1 MPNTQDD
8 VIIVG
13 QLKDDKL
20 RNAVT
25 DLVNFVK
32 NESDS
37 MAGHFQGSLD
47 KMQEAM
53 KKFAINQKVA
63 VSLMKDAM
71 QQYGLMFEEV
81 WRQTEGKDKE
91 PKKYAPNT
99 IGELEQEIALR
110 EKNRKNMELD
120 SEELKR
126 QNRLIEVQKQALADQ
141 KGLNTRASLIKKAKD
156 ELKDAF
162 SAPANSLEQA
172 EKKLAKLQSVAS
184 RYRSMPGILDNSQW
198 NRLNNQIDR
207 AREKVEKFKMAM
219 PTMKDIKGMSEKS
232 VSDVAKKLQALR
244 NVQVDPKNT
253 TQVRK
258 LGDEY
263 QRLTRLQNEL
273 LGKGIQLTKSNNY
286 LAQSFGYIRNR
297 IVYAMTLGAAT
308 SFVKNV
314 YDIRSQYELLERS
327 LGVLLGSFERGT
339 QIFNELNT
347 MALESPFTLMELGTA
362 AKQLTAYNFKAEEVV
377 NTTKRLADLSAA
389 LGVPMERL
397 TYNLGQIRAQTVL
410 TSRDARDFANAGLPI
425 VKSLADYFSELEGRV
440 VSTGDVFER
449 MSKKQVTYNDVMAV
463 LNQMTDEG
471 GKFFDFQAKQAETL
485 RVQLANLTLA
495 WNNMLNDVGAANQ
508 GLLTAPIEGLKALFA
523 NWREISHVIT
533 EVVAAMGIYK
543 GTQILINKLIGES
556 ATVMKSSILLD
567 KEKKAS
573 ALEVEGTVRKLTK
586 TELKQ
591 IANKKQIVAADYK
604 AILSTRELSKTQA
617 LLLAAYNRNNKE
629 LLKALVQ
636 LKLLKKAEVESIT
649 VGKAWSIVLK
659 QIGLSIKSLG
669 TTIMMFAKQAAVMVA
684 IGAIVEAISTYS
696 EIADKIK
703 DINNGIV
710 DSAKESAESISK
722 FLNDYK
728 ETYKRVA
735 EVHDSLSKQGTTS
748 PYTATKGGQQPQK
761 LSDEESAKAWVA
773 IKEQIQLSSAA
784 SDVFIQKLMSIKD
797 MNERINAGFGYL
809 ERIHDVNG
817 ALETLDEKAIDIAGD
832 WSKWWNLW
840 TLPDGL
846 IDNLKDYTD
855 YLDKIAKKWGS
866 INNLIEANRENVEGA
881 GGDYHDMEALLSTFK
896 DNLRTTTESMY
907 NAFTSVG
914 ITGAEDMRE
923 AMERSN
929 QQILKDANLSSKE
942 QLQYKMASE
951 KDFID
956 YKMGLFNEEYKFEKE
971 RGNTERAERVR
982 QEAIAWKEAF
992 GEGQAVSDAFFN
1004 WLKNQHAS
1012 EINKL
1017 FGNMSRRELEHLDW
1031 SNPKWQ
1037 KWAMDNAESFSKQ
1050 YGIAFDKLK
1059 GLVNDAN
1066 RWQIFLKLTITTDE
1080 KSVYDTLKDA
1090 DAAANAA
1097 WNKIQRLKRRQSEL
1111 NNIPAK
1117 SLTGEQQEEA
1127 KNLLKELIQAQNDY
1141 NDALTKGGHANKQYK
1156 ASSNTASNARKTAE
1170 QEISEALKEELAI
1183 IKDMQSNYEKLTKAG
1198 VDSMTALD
1206 ASTQG
1211 YEATL
1216 KKVNK
1221 TLAKYGISKFNAKD
1235 FVGKDVND
1243 LLAKLEKQRQDV
1255 IASGRAKTSSIEAL
1269 DLKIKEVRVEAQ
1281 TYNMKKI
1288 TDGLNNELD
1297 KVKEEY
1303 EIGVEFDA
1311 NPELGNIFA
1320 DMMGIDREELD
1331 ALPRSYDE
1339 VVRKLQNGINRLF
1352 AENHIEKQ
1360 FDLTKM
1366 LDKGDFDKWVEAQG
1380 NMLTDNFAKALDS
1393 IREHANKVRL
1403 DEAKDTTKEWNGLI
1417 DKYGS
1422 LQGKLI
1428 KIAKDTSK
1436 QQLAIIK
1443 KFGTDKEKLDAANL
1457 TRRLN
1462 ISQDQEE
1469 VSRLQKE
1476 LSELMSRV
1484 VAGNDQATTIATS
1497 VNNEGNS
1504 LVSKAYWEDF
1514 KENSKLYAMTFED
1527 MSRVSTSAIQ
1537 LIIEKMEEMKDKV
1550 KEDPASMKA
1559 LTKSLEDARK
1569 ELEGR
1574 SGTLTFVNALKEYK
1588 MATKGLG
1595 DARQNLAG
1603 ANIAVA
1609 DAENQLNEAEQSGD
1623 ETALAKAVDNLRRA
1637 RERQKKAEEDVVE
1650 GENNVKKSTKKLQAG
1665 METLSSELQNV
1676 QGLFG
1681 VVAKLFAAGGD
1692 DETAEAINAISQGF
1706 SIMTTVIMGVVAAMV
1721 LLESTQPWLLAI
1733 AASLSV
1739 IVGLVSWLSGSNK
1752 KEIDKQVKES
1762 EIAVKRL
1769 ENSYKNLEQA
1779 VNDAYGAMQIA
1790 AKKAEIANKKLQ
1802 LAELE
1807 RQLQL
1812 ERSRD
1817 SKDRDAGKIAD
1828 LEGQIISMKNEIKN
1842 MQSDIT
1848 SSFLGIS
1855 SVSDAV
1861 KSMMDDIVDA
1871 LREGEDAMATFDGAI
1886 DDMIANMIKQVFSAR
1901 ILGPM
1906 LEKIWQNIDDEIQS
1920 RGEGWADYLA
1930 ETQSYLDHIVT
1941 TTGDTGDGYYFF
1953 KNDQGSWA
1961 YTNRWTDL
1969 MTYAYKGYQMIT
1981 YEEWK
1986 AMMEEYVKQAQDGL
2000 ESATT
2005 PTMDDIR
2012 RYANDLRSV
2021 SPELQAYMDS
2031 LEDILREMGLINDK
2045 ESSLSKLQQG
2055 IQGVTEDTAGA
2066 IEAYM
2071 NIVAQRVFEQN
2082 QYLMDIRDA
2091 IVLDGSV
2098 AQLDAMKQLKD
2109 SVDGIDSDSQLGTL
2123 SLMLLQL
2130 QQSYQVQSSI
2140 LALLNRWD
2148 NPAGTAI
2155 KVEMV

>member
-13 QLKDDKL
+13 QLQDDKL

-32 NESDS
+32 RESDS

-63 VSLMKDAM
+63 VSLMKEAM

-81 WRQTEGKDKE
+81 WKQTEGKDKE

-141 KGLNTRASLIKKAKD
+141 KGLNTRAALIKYVKD
-156 ELKDAF
+156 DLKDAF

-172 EKKLAKLQSVAS
+172 EKKLAKLQSIAS

-347 MALESPFTLMELGTA
+347 MALKSPFTLMELGTA

-495 WNNMLNDVGAANQ
+495 WNNMLNEVGAANQ

-533 EVVAAMGIYK
+533 EVVVAMGIYK

-556 ATVMKSSILLD
+556 ATAMKSSILLD

-669 TTIMMFAKQAAVMVA
+669 TTIMMFAKQAAIMVA

-703 DINNGIV
+703 DINKGIV

-855 YLDKIAKKWGS
+855 YLDKIAEKWGS
-866 INNLIEANRENVEGA
+866 IDNLIEANRENVEGA
-881 GGDYHDMEALLSTFK
+881 GGDYHDMEAQLSTFK

-929 QQILKDANLSSKE
+929 QQILQDANLSSKE
-942 QLQYKMASE
+942 QLQYRMASE

-956 YKMGLFNEEYKFEKE
+956 YKMSLFNEEYNFEKE

-1097 WNKIQRLKRRQSEL
+1097 WNKIQRLKRRQAEL

-1141 NDALTKGGHANKQYK
+1141 NDAIKKGGHASKQSK
-1156 ASSNTASNARKTAE
+1156 ASAKASAKARKTAE

-1183 IKDMQSNYEKLTKAG
+1183 IKDMQSNYEKLTNAG
-1198 VDSMTALD
+1198 VDSMTAID
-1206 ASTQG
+1206 VSTQG

-1221 TLAKYGISKFNAKD
+1221 ALAKYGVNKFNAKD
-1235 FVGKDVND
+1235 FVGNDVHK
-1243 LLAKLEKQRQDV
+1243 LLETLQKQRDDLV
-1255 IASGRAKTSSIEAL
+1255 ASGKIKTGSLKDLDVEIQKLTVDAKTY
-1269 DLKIKEVRVEAQ
+1269 D
-1281 TYNMKKI
+1281 MKKV
-1288 TDGLNNELD
+1288 TDGLNSELGKIKD
-1297 KVKEEY
+1297 EY
-1303 EIGVEFDA
+1303 ELSIELNA
-1311 NPELGNIFA
+1311 NPELGDMFA
-1320 DMMGIDREELD
+1320 DMFGIDTDSLPHTFGEAYDRAVTIARSKLDELRKSMNGTFD
-1331 ALPRSYDE
+1331 IDGFDLMKTNIKGDE
-1339 VVRKLQNGINRLF
+1339 NGLWNGIDIKSEPLKELIKWQDTWRNMF
-1352 AENHIEKQ
+1352 KQ
-1360 FDLTKM
+1360 NMVETEKM
-1366 LDKGDFDKWVEAQG
+1366 LDDYVKKYGNYSDKIAEIEADRLEKIKKLNEAYYTDAMRNSPEYKRKRQAID
-1380 NMLTDNFAKALDS
+1380 TAASQEKSQAQWDNFTNTRLYVELFENLELASTGALM
-1393 IREHANKVRL
+1393 AM
-1403 DEAKDTTKEWNGLI
+1403 
-1417 DKYGS
+1417 
-1422 LQGKLI
+1422 
-1428 KIAKDTSK
+1428 
-1436 QQLAIIK
+1436 
-1443 KFGTDKEKLDAANL
+1443 KEKLDEVKGSMNNL
-1457 TRRLN
+1457 KPERLKQ
-1462 ISQDQEE
+1462 ITAQYMKLE
-1469 VSRLQKE
+1469 K
-1476 LSELMSRV
+1476 ELMSRNPFKGAIKHAKDYMKAVGKTGKQAQKDFITAQRNYDAQEKV
-1484 VAGNDQATTIATS
+1484 VATLKKQYEQKKTQEPTNTKAIEALAKQLGLEEDK
-1497 VNNEGNS
+1497 
-1504 LVSKAYWEDF
+1504 LSKLKEILNAADKEAQKYNMMTKLF
-1514 KENSKLYAMTFED
+1514 KEQANEIAALLQ
-1527 MSRVSTSAIQ
+1527 AI
-1537 LIIEKMEEMKDKV
+1537 
-1550 KEDPASMKA
+1550 
-1559 LTKSLEDARK
+1559 
-1569 ELEGR
+1569 G
-1574 SGTLTFVNALKEYK
+1574 
-1588 MATKGLG
+1588 
-1595 DARQNLAG
+1595 QNLQSLAELRDNLQSTFDFEFSDSING
-1603 ANIAVA
+1603 AIDGLERMGKGISGAVSSA
-1609 DAENQLNEAEQSGD
+1609 QSGD
-1623 ETALAKAVDNLRRA
+1623 VFGIMNGVVNVFAGIGDGIASLFGDGSARTKRINKEIAKSVETVRQLNMAYKELDAV
-1637 RERQKKAEEDVVE
+1637 
-1650 GENNVKKSTKKLQAG
+1650 VKNAMGAQELQARR
-1665 METLSSELQNV
+1665 EQIKNKQRQVEELQ
-1676 QGLFG
+1676 
-1681 VVAKLFAAGGD
+1681 
-1692 DETAEAINAISQGF
+1692 
-1706 SIMTTVIMGVVAAMV
+1706 
-1721 LLESTQPWLLAI
+1721 
-1733 AASLSV
+1733 
-1739 IVGLVSWLSGSNK
+1739 
-1752 KEIDKQVKES
+1752 
-1762 EIAVKRL
+1762 
-1769 ENSYKNLEQA
+1769 
-1779 VNDAYGAMQIA
+1779 
-1790 AKKAEIANKKLQ
+1790 
-1802 LAELE
+1802 
-1807 RQLQL
+1807 RQMQL
-1812 ERSRD
+1812 EKSKR
-1817 SKDRDAGKIAD
+1817 SKDRDDDKIKEYQESIQD
-1828 LEGQIISMKNEIKN
+1828 LELEIDELKKDVVAN
-1842 MQSDIT
+1842 LLGSDIKDAAEQ
-1848 SSFLGIS
+1848 F
-1855 SVSDAV
+1855 VSAW
-1861 KSMMDDIVDA
+1861 VDA
-1871 LREGEDAMATFDGAI
+1871 WRQGGDTMEALNEKF
-1886 DDMIANMIKQVFSAR
+1886 DDMIDNMIAKSVA
-1901 ILGPM
+1901 
-1906 LEKIWQNIDDEIQS
+1906 
-1920 RGEGWADYLA
+1920 
-1930 ETQSYLDHIVT
+1930 SYLVSKRLQKIFDEVDKMTDENSEGGSEIT
-1941 TTGDTGDGYYFF
+1941 MNELKQLKNLIGD
-1953 KNDQGSWA
+1953 KSIAEQ
-1961 YTNRWTDL
+1961 
-1969 MTYAYKGYQMIT
+1969 
-1981 YEEWK
+1981 
-1986 AMMEEYVKQAQDGL
+1986 
-2000 ESATT
+2000 
-2005 PTMDDIR
+2005 
-2012 RYANDLRSV
+2012 
-2021 SPELQAYMDS
+2021 
-2031 LEDILREMGLINDK
+2031 INDDLANLYGALEIAFGVNSEQEK
-2045 ESSLSKLQQG
+2045 NLSELQQG
-2055 IQGVTEDTAGA
+2055 IQGINEDTAGA
-2066 IEAYM
+2066 IESYM
-2071 NIVAQRVFEQN
+2071 NIIAQRVFEQN

>member
-13 QLKDDKL
+13 QLQDDKL

-32 NESDS
+32 RESDS

-63 VSLMKDAM
+63 VSLMKEAM

-141 KGLNTRASLIKKAKD
+141 KGLNTRAVLIKKAKD
-156 ELKDAF
+156 DLKDAF

-172 EKKLAKLQSVAS
+172 EKKLSKLQSVAS

-347 MALESPFTLMELGTA
+347 MALKSPFTLMELGTA

-495 WNNMLNDVGAANQ
+495 WNNMLNEVGAANQ

-533 EVVAAMGIYK
+533 EVVVAMGIYK

-573 ALEVEGTVRKLTK
+573 ALEVEGTVRNLTK

-617 LLLAAYNRNNKE
+617 LLLAAYNRNNNE

-669 TTIMMFAKQAAVMVA
+669 TTIMMFAKQAAIMVA

-703 DINNGIV
+703 DINKGIV

-735 EVHDSLSKQGTTS
+735 EVHASLSKQGTTS

-846 IDNLKDYTD
+846 IDNLKDYTN
-855 YLDKIAKKWGS
+855 YLDKMAKKWGS

-881 GGDYHDMEALLSTFK
+881 GGDYHDMEAQLSTFEN
-896 DNLRTTTESMY
+896 NLRTTTESMY
-907 NAFTSVG
+907 NSFTSVG

-929 QQILKDANLSSKE
+929 QQILQDANLSSKE

-956 YKMGLFNEEYKFEKE
+956 YKMSLFNEEYNFEKD

-1037 KWAMDNAESFSKQ
+1037 KWASDNAESFSKQ

-1097 WNKIQRLKRRQSEL
+1097 WNKIQRLKRRQAEL

-1141 NDALTKGGHANKQYK
+1141 NDALAKGGHASKQYK
-1156 ASSNTASNARKTAE
+1156 TTAKDASNARKTAE

-1183 IKDMQSNYEKLTKAG
+1183 IKDMQSNYEKLTNAG
-1198 VDSMTALD
+1198 VDSMTAID
-1206 ASTQG
+1206 VSTQG

-1221 TLAKYGISKFNAKD
+1221 TLAKYGVNKFNAKD
-1235 FVGKDVND
+1235 FVGKDVHK
-1243 LLAKLEKQRQDV
+1243 LLETLQKQRDDLV
-1255 IASGRAKTSSIEAL
+1255 ASGKIKTGSLKDLDVEIQKLTVDAKTY
-1269 DLKIKEVRVEAQ
+1269 D
-1281 TYNMKKI
+1281 MKKV
-1288 TDGLNNELD
+1288 TDGLNSELGKIKD
-1297 KVKEEY
+1297 EY
-1303 EIGVEFDA
+1303 ELSIELNA
-1311 NPELGNIFA
+1311 NPELGDMFA
-1320 DMMGIDREELD
+1320 DMFDIDTDSLPHTFGEAYDRAVTIAKSKLDELRKSMNGTFDIDGFDLMKTNIKGDENGLWNGIDIKSEPLKELIKWQD
-1331 ALPRSYDE
+1331 TWRNMF
-1339 VVRKLQNGINRLF
+1339 KQNMV
-1352 AENHIEKQ
+1352 ETE
-1360 FDLTKM
+1360 KM
-1366 LDKGDFDKWVEAQG
+1366 LDDYVKKYGNYSDKIAEIEADRLEKIKKLNEAYYTDAMRNSPEYKRKRQAID
-1380 NMLTDNFAKALDS
+1380 TASAQEKSQAQWDNFTNTRLYVELFENLELASTGALM
-1393 IREHANKVRL
+1393 AM
-1403 DEAKDTTKEWNGLI
+1403 
-1417 DKYGS
+1417 
-1422 LQGKLI
+1422 
-1428 KIAKDTSK
+1428 
-1436 QQLAIIK
+1436 
-1443 KFGTDKEKLDAANL
+1443 KEKLDEVKGSMNNL
-1457 TRRLN
+1457 KPERLKQ
-1462 ISQDQEE
+1462 ITAQYMKLE
-1469 VSRLQKE
+1469 K
-1476 LSELMSRV
+1476 ELMSRNPFKGAIKHAKDYMKAVGKTGKQAQKDFIKAQRNYDVQEKV
-1484 VAGNDQATTIATS
+1484 VATLKKQYEQKKTQEPTNT
-1497 VNNEGNS
+1497 
-1504 LVSKAYWEDF
+1504 KAIEALAKQLGLEEDKLAKLKEILNAADKEAQKYNMMTKLF
-1514 KENSKLYAMTFED
+1514 KEQANEIAALLQ
-1527 MSRVSTSAIQ
+1527 AI
-1537 LIIEKMEEMKDKV
+1537 
-1550 KEDPASMKA
+1550 
-1559 LTKSLEDARK
+1559 
-1569 ELEGR
+1569 G
-1574 SGTLTFVNALKEYK
+1574 
-1588 MATKGLG
+1588 
-1595 DARQNLAG
+1595 QNLQSLAELRDNLQSTFDFEFSDSING
-1603 ANIAVA
+1603 AIDGLARMGKGISGAVSSA
-1609 DAENQLNEAEQSGD
+1609 QSGD
-1623 ETALAKAVDNLRRA
+1623 VFGIVNGVVDVFAGIGDGIASLFGDGSARTKRINKEIAKSVEIVRQLNMAYKELDAV
-1637 RERQKKAEEDVVE
+1637 V
-1650 GENNVKKSTKKLQAG
+1650 NNAMGAQELQARR
-1665 METLSSELQNV
+1665 EQIQNKQRQVEELQR
-1676 QGLFG
+1676 QM
-1681 VVAKLFAAGGD
+1681 
-1692 DETAEAINAISQGF
+1692 Q
-1706 SIMTTVIMGVVAAMV
+1706 
-1721 LLESTQPWLLAI
+1721 
-1733 AASLSV
+1733 
-1739 IVGLVSWLSGSNK
+1739 
-1752 KEIDKQVKES
+1752 
-1762 EIAVKRL
+1762 
-1769 ENSYKNLEQA
+1769 LEQS
-1779 VNDAYGAMQIA
+1779 
-1790 AKKAEIANKKLQ
+1790 K
-1802 LAELE
+1802 
-1807 RQLQL
+1807 R
-1812 ERSRD
+1812 
-1817 SKDRDAGKIAD
+1817 SKDRDDDKIKEYQESIQD
-1828 LEGQIISMKNEIKN
+1828 LELEIAELKKDVVAN
-1842 MQSDIT
+1842 LLGSDIKDAAEQ
-1848 SSFLGIS
+1848 F
-1855 SVSDAV
+1855 VSAW
-1861 KSMMDDIVDA
+1861 VDA
-1871 LREGEDAMATFDGAI
+1871 WRQGGDTMEAI
-1886 DDMIANMIKQVFSAR
+1886 NEKFDDMIDNMIAKSVA
-1901 ILGPM
+1901 
-1906 LEKIWQNIDDEIQS
+1906 
-1920 RGEGWADYLA
+1920 
-1930 ETQSYLDHIVT
+1930 SYLVSKRLQKIFDEVDKMTDENSEGGPEIT
-1941 TTGDTGDGYYFF
+1941 MNELKQLKNLIGD
-1953 KNDQGSWA
+1953 KSIAEQ
-1961 YTNRWTDL
+1961 
-1969 MTYAYKGYQMIT
+1969 
-1981 YEEWK
+1981 
-1986 AMMEEYVKQAQDGL
+1986 
-2000 ESATT
+2000 
-2005 PTMDDIR
+2005 
-2012 RYANDLRSV
+2012 
-2021 SPELQAYMDS
+2021 
-2031 LEDILREMGLINDK
+2031 INDDLANLYGALEIAFGVNSEQEK
-2045 ESSLSKLQQG
+2045 NLSELQQG
-2055 IQGVTEDTAGA
+2055 IQGINEDTAGA

-2140 LALLNRWD
+2140 LSLLNRWD

>member
-13 QLKDDKL
+13 QLQDDKL

-32 NESDS
+32 RESDS

-63 VSLMKDAM
+63 VSLMKEAM

-81 WRQTEGKDKE
+81 WKQTEGKDKE

-126 QNRLIEVQKQALADQ
+126 QNRLIEVQKQALANQ
-141 KGLNTRASLIKKAKD
+141 KGLNTRAALIKYVKD
-156 ELKDAF
+156 DLKDAF

-347 MALESPFTLMELGTA
+347 MALKSPFTLMELGTA
-362 AKQLTAYNFKAEEVV
+362 AKQLTAYNFKADEVV

-495 WNNMLNDVGAANQ
+495 WNNMLNEVGAANQ

-533 EVVAAMGIYK
+533 EVVVAMGIYK

-669 TTIMMFAKQAAVMVA
+669 TTIMMFAKQAAIMVA

-748 PYTATKGGQQPQK
+748 PYTATKGGKQPQK

-855 YLDKIAKKWGS
+855 YLDKIAEKWGS
-866 INNLIEANRENVEGA
+866 IDNLIEANRENVEGA
-881 GGDYHDMEALLSTFK
+881 GGDYHDMEELLSTFK

-929 QQILKDANLSSKE
+929 QQILQDANLSSKE
-942 QLQYKMASE
+942 QLQYRMASE

-956 YKMGLFNEEYKFEKE
+956 YKMSLFNEEYNFEKD

-1097 WNKIQRLKRRQSEL
+1097 WNKIQRLKRRQAEL

-1156 ASSNTASNARKTAE
+1156 ASSKTASNARKTAE

-1183 IKDMQSNYEKLTKAG
+1183 IKDMQSNYEKLTNAG
-1198 VDSMTALD
+1198 VDSMTAID
-1206 ASTQG
+1206 VSTQG

-1221 TLAKYGISKFNAKD
+1221 TLAKYGVNKFNAKD
-1235 FVGKDVND
+1235 FVGKDVHK
-1243 LLAKLEKQRQDV
+1243 LLETLQKQRDDLV
-1255 IASGRAKTSSIEAL
+1255 ASGKIKTGSLKDLDVEIQKLTVDAKTY
-1269 DLKIKEVRVEAQ
+1269 D
-1281 TYNMKKI
+1281 MKKV
-1288 TDGLNNELD
+1288 TDGLNSELGKIKD
-1297 KVKEEY
+1297 EY
-1303 EIGVEFDA
+1303 ELAIELNA
-1311 NPELGNIFA
+1311 NPELGDMFA
-1320 DMMGIDREELD
+1320 DMFGIDTDSLPHTFGEAYDRAVTIARSKLDELRKSMNGTFD
-1331 ALPRSYDE
+1331 IDGFDLMKTNIKGDE
-1339 VVRKLQNGINRLF
+1339 NGLWNGIDIKSEPLKELIKWQDTWRNMF
-1352 AENHIEKQ
+1352 KQ
-1360 FDLTKM
+1360 NMVETEKM
-1366 LDKGDFDKWVEAQG
+1366 LDDYVKKYGNYSDKIAEIEADRLEKIKKLNEAYYTDAMRNSPEYKRKRQAID
-1380 NMLTDNFAKALDS
+1380 TAADQEKSQAQWDNFTNTRLYVELFENLELASTGAL
-1393 IREHANKVRL
+1393 RAM
-1403 DEAKDTTKEWNGLI
+1403 
-1417 DKYGS
+1417 
-1422 LQGKLI
+1422 
-1428 KIAKDTSK
+1428 
-1436 QQLAIIK
+1436 
-1443 KFGTDKEKLDAANL
+1443 KEKL
-1457 TRRLN
+1457 
-1462 ISQDQEE
+1462 EE
-1469 VSRLQKE
+1469 VKGSMNNLKPEQLKQITAQYMKLE
-1476 LSELMSRV
+1476 KELMSRNPFKGAIKHAKDYMKAV
-1484 VAGNDQATTIATS
+1484 GKTGKQAQKDFIKAQRNYDVQEKIVATLKKQYEQKKTQEPTNT
-1497 VNNEGNS
+1497 
-1504 LVSKAYWEDF
+1504 KAIEALAKQLGLEEDKLAKLKEILNAADKEAQKYNMMTKLF
-1514 KENSKLYAMTFED
+1514 KEQANEIAALLQ
-1527 MSRVSTSAIQ
+1527 AI
-1537 LIIEKMEEMKDKV
+1537 
-1550 KEDPASMKA
+1550 
-1559 LTKSLEDARK
+1559 
-1569 ELEGR
+1569 G
-1574 SGTLTFVNALKEYK
+1574 
-1588 MATKGLG
+1588 
-1595 DARQNLAG
+1595 QNLQSLADLRDSLQNAFDFEFSDSING
-1603 ANIAVA
+1603 AIDGLERMGKGISGAVSSA
-1609 DAENQLNEAEQSGD
+1609 QSGD
-1623 ETALAKAVDNLRRA
+1623 VFGIMNGVVGVFSGIGDGIASLFGDGSARTKRINKEIAKSVETVRQLNMAYKELDAV
-1637 RERQKKAEEDVVE
+1637 V
-1650 GENNVKKSTKKLQAG
+1650 NNAMGAQELQARR
-1665 METLSSELQNV
+1665 EQIQNKQRQVEELQ
-1676 QGLFG
+1676 
-1681 VVAKLFAAGGD
+1681 
-1692 DETAEAINAISQGF
+1692 
-1706 SIMTTVIMGVVAAMV
+1706 
-1721 LLESTQPWLLAI
+1721 
-1733 AASLSV
+1733 
-1739 IVGLVSWLSGSNK
+1739 
-1752 KEIDKQVKES
+1752 
-1762 EIAVKRL
+1762 
-1769 ENSYKNLEQA
+1769 
-1779 VNDAYGAMQIA
+1779 
-1790 AKKAEIANKKLQ
+1790 
-1802 LAELE
+1802 
-1807 RQLQL
+1807 RQMQL
-1812 ERSRD
+1812 EKSKR
-1817 SKDRDAGKIAD
+1817 SKDRDDDKIKEYQESIQD
-1828 LEGQIISMKNEIKN
+1828 LELEISELKKDVVANLLG
-1842 MQSDIT
+1842 SDIKDAAEQ
-1848 SSFLGIS
+1848 F
-1855 SVSDAV
+1855 VSTW
-1861 KSMMDDIVDA
+1861 VDA
-1871 LREGEDAMATFDGAI
+1871 WRQGGDTMEALNEKF
-1886 DDMIANMIKQVFSAR
+1886 DDMIDNMIAKSVA
-1901 ILGPM
+1901 
-1906 LEKIWQNIDDEIQS
+1906 
-1920 RGEGWADYLA
+1920 
-1930 ETQSYLDHIVT
+1930 SYLVSKRLQKIFDEVDKLTDEKSEGGSEIT
-1941 TTGDTGDGYYFF
+1941 MNELKRLKNLIGD
-1953 KNDQGSWA
+1953 KSIAEQ
-1961 YTNRWTDL
+1961 
-1969 MTYAYKGYQMIT
+1969 
-1981 YEEWK
+1981 
-1986 AMMEEYVKQAQDGL
+1986 
-2000 ESATT
+2000 
-2005 PTMDDIR
+2005 
-2012 RYANDLRSV
+2012 
-2021 SPELQAYMDS
+2021 
-2031 LEDILREMGLINDK
+2031 INDDLTNLYGALEIAFGVNSEQEK
-2045 ESSLSKLQQG
+2045 NLSALQQG

-2071 NIVAQRVFEQN
+2071 NIIAQRVFEQN

-2109 SVDGIDSDSQLGTL
+2109 SVDGIDNDSQLGTL

-2140 LALLNRWD
+2140 LSLLNRWD

>member
-13 QLKDDKL
+13 QLQDDKL

-32 NESDS
+32 RESDS

-63 VSLMKDAM
+63 VSLMKEAM

-141 KGLNTRASLIKKAKD
+141 KGLNTRAALIKKAKD
-156 ELKDAF
+156 DLKDAF

-253 TQVRK
+253 THVRK

-347 MALESPFTLMELGTA
+347 MALKSPFTLMELGTA

-495 WNNMLNDVGAANQ
+495 WNNMLNEVGAANQ

-533 EVVAAMGIYK
+533 EVVVAMGIYK

-573 ALEVEGTVRKLTK
+573 ALEVEGTVRNLTK

-617 LLLAAYNRNNKE
+617 LLLAAYNRNNNE

-669 TTIMMFAKQAAVMVA
+669 TTIMMFAKQAAIMVA

-703 DINNGIV
+703 DINKGIV

-735 EVHDSLSKQGTTS
+735 EVHASLSKQGTTS

-846 IDNLKDYTD
+846 IDNLKDYTN
-855 YLDKIAKKWGS
+855 YLDKMAKKWGS

-881 GGDYHDMEALLSTFK
+881 GGDYHDMEAQLSTFEN
-896 DNLRTTTESMY
+896 NLRTTTESMY
-907 NAFTSVG
+907 NSFTSVG

-929 QQILKDANLSSKE
+929 QQILQDANLSSKE

-956 YKMGLFNEEYKFEKE
+956 YKMSLFNEEYNFEKD

-1037 KWAMDNAESFSKQ
+1037 KWASDNAESFSKQ

-1097 WNKIQRLKRRQSEL
+1097 WNKIQRLKRRQAEL

-1141 NDALTKGGHANKQYK
+1141 NDALAKGGHASKQYK
-1156 ASSNTASNARKTAE
+1156 TTAKDASNARKTAE

-1183 IKDMQSNYEKLTKAG
+1183 IKDMQSNYEKLTNAG
-1198 VDSMTALD
+1198 VDSMTAID
-1206 ASTQG
+1206 VSTQG

-1221 TLAKYGISKFNAKD
+1221 TLAKYGVNKFNAKD
-1235 FVGKDVND
+1235 FVGKDVHK
-1243 LLAKLEKQRQDV
+1243 LLETLQKQRDDLV
-1255 IASGRAKTSSIEAL
+1255 ASGKIKTGSLKDLDVEIQKLTVDAKTY
-1269 DLKIKEVRVEAQ
+1269 D
-1281 TYNMKKI
+1281 MKKV
-1288 TDGLNNELD
+1288 TDGLNSELGKIKD
-1297 KVKEEY
+1297 EY
-1303 EIGVEFDA
+1303 ELSIELNA
-1311 NPELGNIFA
+1311 NPELGDMFA
-1320 DMMGIDREELD
+1320 DMFDIDTDSLPHTFGEAYDRAVTIAKSKLDELRKSMNGTFDIDGFDLMKTNIKGDENGLWNGIDIKSEPLKELIKWQD
-1331 ALPRSYDE
+1331 TWRNMF
-1339 VVRKLQNGINRLF
+1339 KQNMV
-1352 AENHIEKQ
+1352 ETE
-1360 FDLTKM
+1360 KM
-1366 LDKGDFDKWVEAQG
+1366 LDDYVKKYGNYSDKIAEIEADRLEKIKKLNEAYYTDAMRNSPEYKRKRQAID
-1380 NMLTDNFAKALDS
+1380 TASAQEKSQAQWDNFTNTRLYVELFENLELASTGALM
-1393 IREHANKVRL
+1393 AM
-1403 DEAKDTTKEWNGLI
+1403 
-1417 DKYGS
+1417 
-1422 LQGKLI
+1422 
-1428 KIAKDTSK
+1428 
-1436 QQLAIIK
+1436 
-1443 KFGTDKEKLDAANL
+1443 KEKLDEVKGSMNNL
-1457 TRRLN
+1457 KPERLKQ
-1462 ISQDQEE
+1462 ITAQYMKLE
-1469 VSRLQKE
+1469 K
-1476 LSELMSRV
+1476 ELMSRNPFKGAIKHAKDYMKAVGKTGKQAQKDFIKAQRNYDVQEKV
-1484 VAGNDQATTIATS
+1484 VATLKKQYEQKKTQEPTNT
-1497 VNNEGNS
+1497 
-1504 LVSKAYWEDF
+1504 KAIEALAKQLGLEEDKLAKLKEILNAADKEAQKYNMMTKLF
-1514 KENSKLYAMTFED
+1514 KEQANEIAALLQ
-1527 MSRVSTSAIQ
+1527 AI
-1537 LIIEKMEEMKDKV
+1537 
-1550 KEDPASMKA
+1550 
-1559 LTKSLEDARK
+1559 
-1569 ELEGR
+1569 G
-1574 SGTLTFVNALKEYK
+1574 
-1588 MATKGLG
+1588 
-1595 DARQNLAG
+1595 QNLQSLAELRDNLQSTFDFEFSDSING
-1603 ANIAVA
+1603 AIDGLARMGKGISGAVSSA
-1609 DAENQLNEAEQSGD
+1609 QSGD
-1623 ETALAKAVDNLRRA
+1623 VFGIVNGVVDVFAGIGDGIASLFGDGSARTKRINKEIAKSVEIVRQLNMAYKELDAV
-1637 RERQKKAEEDVVE
+1637 V
-1650 GENNVKKSTKKLQAG
+1650 NNAMGAQELQARR
-1665 METLSSELQNV
+1665 EQIQNKQRQVEELQR
-1676 QGLFG
+1676 QM
-1681 VVAKLFAAGGD
+1681 
-1692 DETAEAINAISQGF
+1692 Q
-1706 SIMTTVIMGVVAAMV
+1706 
-1721 LLESTQPWLLAI
+1721 
-1733 AASLSV
+1733 
-1739 IVGLVSWLSGSNK
+1739 
-1752 KEIDKQVKES
+1752 
-1762 EIAVKRL
+1762 
-1769 ENSYKNLEQA
+1769 LEQS
-1779 VNDAYGAMQIA
+1779 
-1790 AKKAEIANKKLQ
+1790 K
-1802 LAELE
+1802 
-1807 RQLQL
+1807 R
-1812 ERSRD
+1812 
-1817 SKDRDAGKIAD
+1817 SKDRDDDKIKEYQESIQD
-1828 LEGQIISMKNEIKN
+1828 LELEIAELKKDVVAN
-1842 MQSDIT
+1842 LLGSDIKDAAEQ
-1848 SSFLGIS
+1848 F
-1855 SVSDAV
+1855 VSAW
-1861 KSMMDDIVDA
+1861 VDA
-1871 LREGEDAMATFDGAI
+1871 WRQGGDTMEAI
-1886 DDMIANMIKQVFSAR
+1886 NEKFDDMIDNMIAKSVA
-1901 ILGPM
+1901 
-1906 LEKIWQNIDDEIQS
+1906 
-1920 RGEGWADYLA
+1920 
-1930 ETQSYLDHIVT
+1930 SYLVSKRLQKIFDEVDKMTDENSEGGPEIT
-1941 TTGDTGDGYYFF
+1941 MNELKQLKNLIGD
-1953 KNDQGSWA
+1953 KSIAEQ
-1961 YTNRWTDL
+1961 
-1969 MTYAYKGYQMIT
+1969 
-1981 YEEWK
+1981 
-1986 AMMEEYVKQAQDGL
+1986 
-2000 ESATT
+2000 
-2005 PTMDDIR
+2005 
-2012 RYANDLRSV
+2012 
-2021 SPELQAYMDS
+2021 
-2031 LEDILREMGLINDK
+2031 INDDLANLYGALEIAFGVNSEQEK
-2045 ESSLSKLQQG
+2045 NLSELQQG
-2055 IQGVTEDTAGA
+2055 IQGINEDTAGA

-2098 AQLDAMKQLKD
+2098 AQLDAMKQLKE

-2140 LALLNRWD
+2140 LSLLNRWD

>member
-13 QLKDDKL
+13 QLQDDKL

-32 NESDS
+32 MESDS

-63 VSLMKDAM
+63 VSLMKEAM

-126 QNRLIEVQKQALADQ
+126 QNKLIELQKQVLADQ
-141 KGLNTRASLIKKAKD
+141 KGLNTRSALIKKAKD
-156 ELKDAF
+156 DLKDAF

-347 MALESPFTLMELGTA
+347 MALKSPYTLMELGTA

-425 VKSLADYFSELEGRV
+425 VKSLADYFSELEGRI

-495 WNNMLNDVGAANQ
+495 WNNMLNEVGAANQ

-533 EVVAAMGIYK
+533 EVVVAMGIYK

-669 TTIMMFAKQAAVMVA
+669 TTIMMFAKQAAIMVA

-703 DINNGIV
+703 DINKGIV

-728 ETYKRVA
+728 ETYKRVS

-855 YLDKIAKKWGS
+855 YLDKIAEKWGS
-866 INNLIEANRENVEGA
+866 IDNLIEANRENVEGA

-907 NAFTSVG
+907 NSFTSVG

-929 QQILKDANLSSKE
+929 QQILQDANLSSKE
-942 QLQYKMASE
+942 QLQYRMASE

-956 YKMGLFNEEYKFEKE
+956 YKMSLFNEEYKFEKD

-1097 WNKIQRLKRRQSEL
+1097 WNKIQRLKRRQAEL

-1141 NDALTKGGHANKQYK
+1141 NDAIAKGGHASKQSNASAK
-1156 ASSNTASNARKTAE
+1156 ASAKARKTAE

-1183 IKDMQSNYEKLTKAG
+1183 IKDMQSNYEKLTNAG
-1198 VDSMTALD
+1198 VDSMTAID
-1206 ASTQG
+1206 VSTQG

-1221 TLAKYGISKFNAKD
+1221 TLAKYGVNKFNAKD
-1235 FVGKDVND
+1235 FVGKDVHK
-1243 LLAKLEKQRQDV
+1243 LLETLQKQRDDLV
-1255 IASGRAKTSSIEAL
+1255 ASGKIKTVSLKDLDVEIQKLTVDAKTY
-1269 DLKIKEVRVEAQ
+1269 D
-1281 TYNMKKI
+1281 MKKV
-1288 TDGLNNELD
+1288 TDGLNSELGKIKD
-1297 KVKEEY
+1297 EY
-1303 EIGVEFDA
+1303 ELSIELNA
-1311 NPELGNIFA
+1311 NPEFGDVFA
-1320 DMMGIDREELD
+1320 DMFGIDTDSLPHTFGEAYDRAVTIARSKLDELIKSMNGTFD
-1331 ALPRSYDE
+1331 IDGFDLMKTNIKGDE
-1339 VVRKLQNGINRLF
+1339 NGLWNGIDIKSEPLKELIKWQDTWRNMF
-1352 AENHIEKQ
+1352 KQ
-1360 FDLTKM
+1360 NMVETEKM
-1366 LDKGDFDKWVEAQG
+1366 LDDYVKKYGNYSDKIAEIEADRLEKIKKLNEAYYTDAMRNSPEYKRKRQAID
-1380 NMLTDNFAKALDS
+1380 TASSQEKSQAQWDNFTNTRLYVELFENLELASTGAL
-1393 IREHANKVRL
+1393 RAM
-1403 DEAKDTTKEWNGLI
+1403 
-1417 DKYGS
+1417 
-1422 LQGKLI
+1422 
-1428 KIAKDTSK
+1428 
-1436 QQLAIIK
+1436 
-1443 KFGTDKEKLDAANL
+1443 KEKLDDVKGSMNNL
-1457 TRRLN
+1457 KPEQLKQITAQYMKL
-1462 ISQDQEE
+1462 E
-1469 VSRLQKE
+1469 K
-1476 LSELMSRV
+1476 ELMSRNPFKGAIKHAKDYMKAV
-1484 VAGNDQATTIATS
+1484 GKTGKQAQKDFIKAQRNYDVQEKIVATLKEQYEQKKTQEPTNT
-1497 VNNEGNS
+1497 
-1504 LVSKAYWEDF
+1504 KAIEALAKQLGLEEDKLAKLKEILNAADKEAQKYNMMTKLF
-1514 KENSKLYAMTFED
+1514 KEQANEIAALLQ
-1527 MSRVSTSAIQ
+1527 AI
-1537 LIIEKMEEMKDKV
+1537 
-1550 KEDPASMKA
+1550 
-1559 LTKSLEDARK
+1559 
-1569 ELEGR
+1569 G
-1574 SGTLTFVNALKEYK
+1574 
-1588 MATKGLG
+1588 
-1595 DARQNLAG
+1595 QNLQSLAELRDNLQNTFDFEFSDSING
-1603 ANIAVA
+1603 AIDGLARMGKGISGVVSSA
-1609 DAENQLNEAEQSGD
+1609 QSGD
-1623 ETALAKAVDNLRRA
+1623 VFGIMNGVVDVFSGIGDGIASLFGDGSARTRRINKEIAKSVETVRQLNMAYKELDAVVDNA
-1637 RERQKKAEEDVVE
+1637 MGAQE
-1650 GENNVKKSTKKLQAG
+1650 LQARR
-1665 METLSSELQNV
+1665 EQIQNKQRQVEELQ
-1676 QGLFG
+1676 
-1681 VVAKLFAAGGD
+1681 
-1692 DETAEAINAISQGF
+1692 
-1706 SIMTTVIMGVVAAMV
+1706 
-1721 LLESTQPWLLAI
+1721 
-1733 AASLSV
+1733 
-1739 IVGLVSWLSGSNK
+1739 
-1752 KEIDKQVKES
+1752 
-1762 EIAVKRL
+1762 
-1769 ENSYKNLEQA
+1769 
-1779 VNDAYGAMQIA
+1779 
-1790 AKKAEIANKKLQ
+1790 
-1802 LAELE
+1802 
-1807 RQLQL
+1807 RQMQL
-1812 ERSRD
+1812 EKSKR
-1817 SKDRDAGKIAD
+1817 SKDRDDDKIKEYQESIQD
-1828 LEGQIISMKNEIKN
+1828 LELEIAELKKDVVAN
-1842 MQSDIT
+1842 LLGSDIKEAAEQ
-1848 SSFLGIS
+1848 F
-1855 SVSDAV
+1855 VSAW
-1861 KSMMDDIVDA
+1861 VDA
-1871 LREGEDAMATFDGAI
+1871 WRQGGDTMEALNEKF
-1886 DDMIANMIKQVFSAR
+1886 DDMIDNMIAKSVA
-1901 ILGPM
+1901 
-1906 LEKIWQNIDDEIQS
+1906 
-1920 RGEGWADYLA
+1920 
-1930 ETQSYLDHIVT
+1930 SYLVSKRLQKIFDEVDKMTDENSEGGSEIT
-1941 TTGDTGDGYYFF
+1941 MNELKQLKNLIGD
-1953 KNDQGSWA
+1953 KSIAEQ
-1961 YTNRWTDL
+1961 
-1969 MTYAYKGYQMIT
+1969 
-1981 YEEWK
+1981 
-1986 AMMEEYVKQAQDGL
+1986 
-2000 ESATT
+2000 
-2005 PTMDDIR
+2005 
-2012 RYANDLRSV
+2012 
-2021 SPELQAYMDS
+2021 
-2031 LEDILREMGLINDK
+2031 INDDLANLYGALEIAFGVNSEQEK
-2045 ESSLSKLQQG
+2045 NLSELQQG
-2055 IQGVTEDTAGA
+2055 IQGVNEDTAGA

-2071 NIVAQRVFEQN
+2071 NIIAQRVFEQN

>member
-13 QLKDDKL
+13 QLQDDKL
-20 RNAVT
+20 RKAVT

-32 NESDS
+32 TESDS

-53 KKFAINQKVA
+53 KKFAVNQKAA
-63 VSLMKDAM
+63 VSLMKEAM
-71 QQYGLMFEEV
+71 QQYGLMFEEI
-81 WRQTEGKDKE
+81 WKQTEGKDKE

-141 KGLNTRASLIKKAKD
+141 KGLNTRAALIKKAKD
-156 ELKDAF
+156 DLKDAF
-162 SAPANSLEQA
+162 SAPANSLEQV

-219 PTMKDIKGMSEKS
+219 PKMKDIKGMSEKS
-232 VSDVAKKLQALR
+232 VADVAKKLQALR

-273 LGKGIQLTKSNNY
+273 LGRGIQLTKSNNY

-314 YDIRSQYELLERS
+314 YEIRSQYELLERS

-347 MALESPFTLMELGTA
+347 MALKSPFTLMELGTA

-377 NTTKRLADLSAA
+377 NTTKRLADISAA

-410 TSRDARDFANAGLPI
+410 TARDARDFANAGLPI

-495 WNNMLNDVGAANQ
+495 WNNMLNEVGEANQ

-533 EVVAAMGIYK
+533 EVVVALGIYK
-543 GTQILINKLIGES
+543 GTQILINKLMGES

-573 ALEVEGTVRKLTK
+573 ALEMEGTVRKLTK

-636 LKLLKKAEVESIT
+636 LKLLKKAEVENIT

-659 QIGLSIKSLG
+659 QIELSLKSLG
-669 TTIMMFAKQAAVMVA
+669 TTIMMFAKQAAIMVA
-684 IGAIVEAISTYS
+684 IGAIVEAISTWS
-696 EIADKIK
+696 EISDKIK
-703 DINNGIV
+703 DINKSIT
-710 DSAKESAESISK
+710 DSAKESAESIGK
-722 FLNDYK
+722 FLDDYK
-728 ETYKRVA
+728 ETYKKVA
-735 EVHDSLSKQGTTS
+735 EIQEAAKKQGSASPDSTS
-748 PYTATKGGQQPQK
+748 KGGTQPQK
-761 LSDEESAKAWVA
+761 LSDEEAEKAWVA

-784 SDVFIQKLMSIKD
+784 SDVFIQKLMAIKD

-817 ALETLDEKAIDIAGD
+817 ALETLGEKAIDIAGD

-846 IDNLKDYTD
+846 IGNLKDYTD
-855 YLDKIAKKWGS
+855 YLDKMAEKWGS
-866 INNLIEANRENVEGA
+866 INNLIEANRQKVEGA
-881 GGDYHDMEALLSTFK
+881 EGDYHDMEAQLSTFK
-896 DNLRTTTESMY
+896 DNLRDTTESMY
-907 NAFTSVG
+907 NSFTSVG

-929 QQILKDANLSSKE
+929 QQILQDANLTSKE
-942 QLQYKMASE
+942 QLHYRMQAE

-956 YKMGLFNEEYKFEKE
+956 YKMGLFTDEYNFEKE

-982 QEAIAWKEAF
+982 QEALAWKEAF
-992 GEGQAVSDAFFN
+992 GEGQAVSDEFFK

-1050 YGIAFDKLK
+1050 YGVAFDQLK
-1059 GLVNDAN
+1059 SLVNDAN

-1080 KSVYDTLKDA
+1080 KGVYDTLKDA

-1097 WNKIQRLKRRQSEL
+1097 WTKIQRLKQRQAEL
-1111 NNIPAK
+1111 NKIPAK
-1117 SLTGEQQEEA
+1117 SLTDEQQEEA
-1127 KNLLKELIQAQNDY
+1127 KNLLTELTQAQNDY
-1141 NDALTKGGHANKQYK
+1141 NDALAKGGHASKQSK
-1156 ASSNTASNARKTAE
+1156 AAAKARKTAE

-1216 KKVNK
+1216 EKVNK
-1221 TLAKYGISKFNAKD
+1221 TLSKYGISKFNAKD

-1243 LLAKLEKQRQDV
+1243 LLAKLEKQRKDV
-1255 IASGRAKTSSIEAL
+1255 LASGNAKTSSIEAL

-1281 TYNMKKI
+1281 TYNMKKV
-1288 TDGLNNELD
+1288 TEGLNNELN

-1303 EIGVEFDA
+1303 EIGIEFDA

-1339 VVRKLQNGINRLF
+1339 VVQKLQNSINRLF

-1366 LDKGDFDKWVEAQG
+1366 LDKGDFDRWVEAQG
-1380 NMLTDNFAKALDS
+1380 NVLTDDFAKALNS
-1393 IREHANKVRL
+1393 IREYANKVRL
-1403 DEAKDTTKEWNGLI
+1403 DEAKDTTKEWNDLVN
-1417 DKYGS
+1417 KYGT
-1422 LQGKLI
+1422 LQGKLV
-1428 KIAKDTSK
+1428 KIAKDTAK

-1443 KFGTDKEKLDAANL
+1443 KFGNDKEKLDAADL

-1462 ISQDQEE
+1462 ISQDPEE
-1469 VSRLQKE
+1469 VARLQKQ
-1476 LSELMSRV
+1476 LAELMARV
-1484 VAGNDQATTIATS
+1484 VAGNPQATEVATS
-1497 VNNEGNS
+1497 VNNEGES
-1504 LVSKAYWEDF
+1504 LTGKAYWDDF
-1514 KENSKLYAMTFED
+1514 KDSSLYAMTFED
-1527 MSRVSTSAIQ
+1527 MSRNSTMAIQ
-1537 LIIEKMEEMKDKV
+1537 LIIDKLEELQDKV

-1559 LTKSLEDARK
+1559 LSTALQDARK

-1574 SGTLTFVNALKEYK
+1574 SSTLTIVSALNQIKEASK
-1588 MATKGLG
+1588 EVT
-1595 DARQNLAG
+1595 DAKKELAD
-1603 ANIAVA
+1603 ANIDLA
-1609 DAENQLNEAEQSGD
+1609 DAENQFKSAEASGD
-1623 ETALAKAVDNLRRA
+1623 TTAIAKATERLVAA
-1637 RERQKKAEEDVVE
+1637 RKRQKEAAENAAAAENKFRAGVV
-1650 GENNVKKSTKKLQAG
+1650 KLRTG
-1665 METLSSELQNV
+1665 LEVLGGELQNI

-1681 VVAKLFAAGGD
+1681 VVSKLFRAAGMD
-1692 DETAEAINAISQGF
+1692 DTADAIDAISEGF

-1721 LLESTQPWLLAI
+1721 ILESTVPWLLAV
-1733 AASLSV
+1733 AAALSV
-1739 IVGLVSWLSGSNK
+1739 VVGLVSWLSGSDNK
-1752 KEIDKQVKES
+1752 KIDKQVKES
-1762 EIAVKRL
+1762 EVAVKRL
-1769 ENSYKNLEQA
+1769 ENSYKNLERA
-1779 VNDAYGAMQIA
+1779 VESAYGAMQIGARKA
-1790 AKKAEIANKKLQ
+1790 AIANKELQ
-1802 LAELE
+1802 LVELR

-1817 SKDRDAGKIAD
+1817 SKDRDASKIAD
-1828 LEGQIISMKNEIKN
+1828 LEGRIIDLKNEIQDMK
-1842 MQSDIT
+1842 DAIT
-1848 SSFLGIS
+1848 NSFLGLS
-1855 SVSDAV
+1855 SVGDAV
-1861 KSMMDDIVDA
+1861 NSMMDDIVDA
-1871 LREGEDAMATFDGAI
+1871 LRNGEDAMLKFDESI

-1906 LEKIWQNIDDEIQS
+1906 LEKIWDRIDKDIQS
-1920 RGEGWADYLA
+1920 RGEAWADQVAGFQAMY
-1930 ETQSYLDHIVT
+1930 DHIENT
-1941 TTGDTGDGYYFF
+1941 NGGEGYWFY
-1953 KNDQGSWA
+1953 KMGNTWG
-1961 YTNRWTDL
+1961 YTNNYWNAMAL
-1969 MTYAYKGYQMIT
+1969 KMQEGVEMMTYDAWMAAIKKIIDDS
-1981 YEEWK
+1981 
-1986 AMMEEYVKQAQDGL
+1986 QDAL
-2000 ESATT
+2000 DAATT
-2005 PTMDDIR
+2005 PTMDDVR
-2012 RYANDLRSV
+2012 KYGNELRMV
-2021 SPELQAYMDS
+2021 SPELQAYIGE
-2031 LEDILREMGLINDK
+2031 LENILREMGLIKDATS
-2045 ESSLSKLQQG
+2045 EEALSKLQQG

-2071 NIVAQRVFEQN
+2071 NIIAQRVFEQN

-2098 AQLDAMKQLKD
+2098 AQLDAMKQLKE

>member
-13 QLKDDKL
+13 QLQDDKL

-63 VSLMKDAM
+63 VSLMKEAM

-81 WRQTEGKDKE
+81 WKQTEGKDKE

-141 KGLNTRASLIKKAKD
+141 KGLNTRAALIKKAKD
-156 ELKDAF
+156 GLKDAF

-347 MALESPFTLMELGTA
+347 MALKSPFTLMELGTA

-495 WNNMLNDVGAANQ
+495 WNNMLNEVGAANQ

-533 EVVAAMGIYK
+533 EVVVAMGIYK

-659 QIGLSIKSLG
+659 QIGLSIKLLG
-669 TTIMMFAKQAAVMVA
+669 TTIMMFAKQAAIMVA

-703 DINNGIV
+703 DINKGIV

-735 EVHDSLSKQGTTS
+735 EVHASLSKQGTTS

-846 IDNLKDYTD
+846 IDNLKDYTN
-855 YLDKIAKKWGS
+855 YLDNMAKKWGS

-881 GGDYHDMEALLSTFK
+881 GGDYHDMEAQLSTFEN
-896 DNLRTTTESMY
+896 NLRTTTESMY

-929 QQILKDANLSSKE
+929 QQILQDSNLSSKE
-942 QLQYKMASE
+942 QLQYRMASE

-1097 WNKIQRLKRRQSEL
+1097 WNKIQRLKRRQAEL

-1141 NDALTKGGHANKQYK
+1141 NDALAKGGHANKQYK
-1156 ASSNTASNARKTAE
+1156 ASSKTASKARNTAE

-1183 IKDMQSNYEKLTKAG
+1183 IKDMQSNYEKLTNAG
-1198 VDSMTALD
+1198 VDSMTAID
-1206 ASTQG
+1206 VSTKG
-1211 YEATL
+1211 YEETL
-1216 KKVNK
+1216 KNVNK
-1221 TLAKYGISKFNAKD
+1221 TLAKYGVNKFNAKD
-1235 FVGKDVND
+1235 FVGKDVHK
-1243 LLAKLEKQRQDV
+1243 LLETLQKQRDDLV
-1255 IASGRAKTSSIEAL
+1255 ASGKIKTGSLKDLDVEIQKLTVDAKTY
-1269 DLKIKEVRVEAQ
+1269 D
-1281 TYNMKKI
+1281 MKKV
-1288 TDGLNNELD
+1288 TDGLNSELGKIKD
-1297 KVKEEY
+1297 EY
-1303 EIGVEFDA
+1303 ELSIELNA
-1311 NPELGNIFA
+1311 NPELGDMFA
-1320 DMMGIDREELD
+1320 DMFGIDTDSLPHTFGEAYDRAVTIARSKLDELRKSMNGTFD
-1331 ALPRSYDE
+1331 IDGFDLMKTNIKGDE
-1339 VVRKLQNGINRLF
+1339 NGLWNGIDIKSEPLKELIKWQDTWRNMF
-1352 AENHIEKQ
+1352 KQ
-1360 FDLTKM
+1360 NMVETEKM
-1366 LDKGDFDKWVEAQG
+1366 LDDYVKKYGNYSDKIAEIEADRLEKIKKLNEAYYTDAMRNSPEYKRKRQAID
-1380 NMLTDNFAKALDS
+1380 TAASQEKSQAQWDNFTNTRLYVELFENLELASTGALM
-1393 IREHANKVRL
+1393 AM
-1403 DEAKDTTKEWNGLI
+1403 
-1417 DKYGS
+1417 
-1422 LQGKLI
+1422 
-1428 KIAKDTSK
+1428 
-1436 QQLAIIK
+1436 
-1443 KFGTDKEKLDAANL
+1443 KEKLDEVKGSMNNL
-1457 TRRLN
+1457 KPERLKQ
-1462 ISQDQEE
+1462 ITAQYMKLE
-1469 VSRLQKE
+1469 K
-1476 LSELMSRV
+1476 ELMSRNPFKGAIKHAKDYMKAV
-1484 VAGNDQATTIATS
+1484 GKTGKQAQKDFITAQRNYDAQEKIVATLKKQYEQKKTQEPTNT
-1497 VNNEGNS
+1497 
-1504 LVSKAYWEDF
+1504 KAIEALAKQLGLEEDKLAKLKEILNAADKEAQKYNMMTKLF
-1514 KENSKLYAMTFED
+1514 KEQANEIAALLQAIGQNFQSLAELRDNLQSTFDFEFSD
-1527 MSRVSTSAIQ
+1527 SINGAIDGLERMGKGISGAVSSA
-1537 LIIEKMEEMKDKV
+1537 
-1550 KEDPASMKA
+1550 
-1559 LTKSLEDARK
+1559 
-1569 ELEGR
+1569 
-1574 SGTLTFVNALKEYK
+1574 
-1588 MATKGLG
+1588 
-1595 DARQNLAG
+1595 
-1603 ANIAVA
+1603 
-1609 DAENQLNEAEQSGD
+1609 QSGD
-1623 ETALAKAVDNLRRA
+1623 MFGIMNGVVNVFAGIGDGIASLFGDGSARTKRINKEIAKSVETVRQLNMAYKELDAV
-1637 RERQKKAEEDVVE
+1637 
-1650 GENNVKKSTKKLQAG
+1650 VKNAMGAQELQARR
-1665 METLSSELQNV
+1665 EQIQNKQRQVEELQ
-1676 QGLFG
+1676 
-1681 VVAKLFAAGGD
+1681 
-1692 DETAEAINAISQGF
+1692 
-1706 SIMTTVIMGVVAAMV
+1706 
-1721 LLESTQPWLLAI
+1721 
-1733 AASLSV
+1733 
-1739 IVGLVSWLSGSNK
+1739 
-1752 KEIDKQVKES
+1752 
-1762 EIAVKRL
+1762 
-1769 ENSYKNLEQA
+1769 
-1779 VNDAYGAMQIA
+1779 
-1790 AKKAEIANKKLQ
+1790 
-1802 LAELE
+1802 
-1807 RQLQL
+1807 RQMQL
-1812 ERSRD
+1812 EKSKR
-1817 SKDRDAGKIAD
+1817 SKDRDDDKIKEYQESIQD
-1828 LEGQIISMKNEIKN
+1828 LELEIAELKKDVVAN
-1842 MQSDIT
+1842 LLGSDIKDAAEQ
-1848 SSFLGIS
+1848 F
-1855 SVSDAV
+1855 VSAW
-1861 KSMMDDIVDA
+1861 VDA
-1871 LREGEDAMATFDGAI
+1871 WRQGGDTMDALNEKF
-1886 DDMIANMIKQVFSAR
+1886 DDMIDNMIAKSVA
-1901 ILGPM
+1901 
-1906 LEKIWQNIDDEIQS
+1906 
-1920 RGEGWADYLA
+1920 
-1930 ETQSYLDHIVT
+1930 SYLVSKRLQKIFDEVDKLTDENSEGGSEIT
-1941 TTGDTGDGYYFF
+1941 MNELKQLKNLIGD
-1953 KNDQGSWA
+1953 KSIAEQ
-1961 YTNRWTDL
+1961 
-1969 MTYAYKGYQMIT
+1969 
-1981 YEEWK
+1981 
-1986 AMMEEYVKQAQDGL
+1986 
-2000 ESATT
+2000 
-2005 PTMDDIR
+2005 
-2012 RYANDLRSV
+2012 
-2021 SPELQAYMDS
+2021 
-2031 LEDILREMGLINDK
+2031 INDDLANLYGALEIAFGVNSEQEK
-2045 ESSLSKLQQG
+2045 NLSELQQG
-2055 IQGVTEDTAGA
+2055 IQGVNEDTAGA

-2071 NIVAQRVFEQN
+2071 NIIAQRVFEQN

>member
-13 QLKDDKL
+13 QLQDDKL

-32 NESDS
+32 RESDS

-63 VSLMKDAM
+63 VSLMKEAM

-81 WRQTEGKDKE
+81 WKQTEGKDKE

-126 QNRLIEVQKQALADQ
+126 QNRLIEVQKQALANQ
-141 KGLNTRASLIKKAKD
+141 KGLNTRAALIKYVKD
-156 ELKDAF
+156 DLKDAF

-347 MALESPFTLMELGTA
+347 MALKSPFTLMELGTA
-362 AKQLTAYNFKAEEVV
+362 AKQLTAYNFKADEVV

-495 WNNMLNDVGAANQ
+495 WNNMLNEVGAANQ

-533 EVVAAMGIYK
+533 EVVVAMGIYK

-669 TTIMMFAKQAAVMVA
+669 TTIMMFAKQAAIMVA

-748 PYTATKGGQQPQK
+748 PYTATKGGKQPQK

-855 YLDKIAKKWGS
+855 YLDKIAEKWGS
-866 INNLIEANRENVEGA
+866 IDNLIEANRENVEGA
-881 GGDYHDMEALLSTFK
+881 GGDYHDMEELLSTFK

-929 QQILKDANLSSKE
+929 QQILQDANLSSKE
-942 QLQYKMASE
+942 QLQYRMASE

-956 YKMGLFNEEYKFEKE
+956 YKMSLFNEEYNFEKD

-1097 WNKIQRLKRRQSEL
+1097 WNKIQRLKRRQAEL

-1156 ASSNTASNARKTAE
+1156 ASSKTASNARKTAE

-1183 IKDMQSNYEKLTKAG
+1183 IKDMQSNYEKLTNAG
-1198 VDSMTALD
+1198 VDSMTAID
-1206 ASTQG
+1206 VSTQG

-1221 TLAKYGISKFNAKD
+1221 TLAKYGVNKFNAKD
-1235 FVGKDVND
+1235 FVGKDVHK
-1243 LLAKLEKQRQDV
+1243 LLETLQKQRDDLV
-1255 IASGRAKTSSIEAL
+1255 ASGKIKTGSLKDLDVEIQKLTVDAKTY
-1269 DLKIKEVRVEAQ
+1269 D
-1281 TYNMKKI
+1281 MKKV
-1288 TDGLNNELD
+1288 TDGLNSELGKIKD
-1297 KVKEEY
+1297 EY
-1303 EIGVEFDA
+1303 ELAIELNA
-1311 NPELGNIFA
+1311 NPELGDMFA
-1320 DMMGIDREELD
+1320 DMFGIDTDSLPHTFGEAYDRAVTIARSKLDELRKSMNGTFD
-1331 ALPRSYDE
+1331 IDGFDLMKTNIKGDE
-1339 VVRKLQNGINRLF
+1339 NGLWNGIDIKSEPLKELIKWQDTWRNMF
-1352 AENHIEKQ
+1352 KQ
-1360 FDLTKM
+1360 NMVETEKM
-1366 LDKGDFDKWVEAQG
+1366 LDDYVKKYGNYSDKIAEIEADRLEKIKKLNEAYYTDAMRNSPEYKRKRQAID
-1380 NMLTDNFAKALDS
+1380 TAADQEKSQAQWDNFTNTRLYVELFENLELASTGAL
-1393 IREHANKVRL
+1393 RAM
-1403 DEAKDTTKEWNGLI
+1403 
-1417 DKYGS
+1417 
-1422 LQGKLI
+1422 
-1428 KIAKDTSK
+1428 
-1436 QQLAIIK
+1436 
-1443 KFGTDKEKLDAANL
+1443 KEKL
-1457 TRRLN
+1457 
-1462 ISQDQEE
+1462 EE
-1469 VSRLQKE
+1469 VKGSMNNLKPEQLKQITAQYMKLE
-1476 LSELMSRV
+1476 KELMSRNPFKGAIKHAKDYMKAV
-1484 VAGNDQATTIATS
+1484 GKTGKQAQKDFIKAQRNYDVQEKIVATLKKQYEQKKTQEPTNT
-1497 VNNEGNS
+1497 
-1504 LVSKAYWEDF
+1504 KAIEALAKQLGLEEDKLAKLKEILNAADKEAQKYNMMTKLF
-1514 KENSKLYAMTFED
+1514 KEQANEIAALLQ
-1527 MSRVSTSAIQ
+1527 AI
-1537 LIIEKMEEMKDKV
+1537 
-1550 KEDPASMKA
+1550 
-1559 LTKSLEDARK
+1559 
-1569 ELEGR
+1569 G
-1574 SGTLTFVNALKEYK
+1574 
-1588 MATKGLG
+1588 
-1595 DARQNLAG
+1595 QNLQSLADLRDSLQNAFDFEFSDSING
-1603 ANIAVA
+1603 AIDGLERMGKGISGAVSSA
-1609 DAENQLNEAEQSGD
+1609 QSGD
-1623 ETALAKAVDNLRRA
+1623 VFGIMNGVVGVFSGIGDGIASLFGDGSARTKRINKEIAKSVETVRQLNMAYKELDAV
-1637 RERQKKAEEDVVE
+1637 V
-1650 GENNVKKSTKKLQAG
+1650 NNAMGAQELQARR
-1665 METLSSELQNV
+1665 EQIQNKQRQVEELQ
-1676 QGLFG
+1676 
-1681 VVAKLFAAGGD
+1681 
-1692 DETAEAINAISQGF
+1692 
-1706 SIMTTVIMGVVAAMV
+1706 
-1721 LLESTQPWLLAI
+1721 
-1733 AASLSV
+1733 
-1739 IVGLVSWLSGSNK
+1739 
-1752 KEIDKQVKES
+1752 
-1762 EIAVKRL
+1762 
-1769 ENSYKNLEQA
+1769 
-1779 VNDAYGAMQIA
+1779 
-1790 AKKAEIANKKLQ
+1790 
-1802 LAELE
+1802 
-1807 RQLQL
+1807 RQMQL
-1812 ERSRD
+1812 EKSKR
-1817 SKDRDAGKIAD
+1817 SKDRDDDKIKEYQESIQD
-1828 LEGQIISMKNEIKN
+1828 LELEISELKKDVVANLLG
-1842 MQSDIT
+1842 SDIKDAAEQ
-1848 SSFLGIS
+1848 F
-1855 SVSDAV
+1855 VSTW
-1861 KSMMDDIVDA
+1861 VDA
-1871 LREGEDAMATFDGAI
+1871 WRQGGDTMDALNEKF
-1886 DDMIANMIKQVFSAR
+1886 DDMIDNMIAKSVA
-1901 ILGPM
+1901 
-1906 LEKIWQNIDDEIQS
+1906 
-1920 RGEGWADYLA
+1920 
-1930 ETQSYLDHIVT
+1930 SYLVSKRLQKIFDEVDKLTDEKSEGGSEIT
-1941 TTGDTGDGYYFF
+1941 MNELKRLKNLIGD
-1953 KNDQGSWA
+1953 KSIAEQ
-1961 YTNRWTDL
+1961 
-1969 MTYAYKGYQMIT
+1969 
-1981 YEEWK
+1981 
-1986 AMMEEYVKQAQDGL
+1986 
-2000 ESATT
+2000 
-2005 PTMDDIR
+2005 
-2012 RYANDLRSV
+2012 
-2021 SPELQAYMDS
+2021 
-2031 LEDILREMGLINDK
+2031 INDDLTNLYGALEIAFGVNSEQEK
-2045 ESSLSKLQQG
+2045 NLSALQQG

-2071 NIVAQRVFEQN
+2071 NIIAQRVFEQN

-2109 SVDGIDSDSQLGTL
+2109 SVDGIDNDSQLGTL

-2140 LALLNRWD
+2140 LSLLNRWD

>member
-13 QLKDDKL
+13 QLQDDKL

-32 NESDS
+32 RESDS

-53 KKFAINQKVA
+53 KKFAINQKVS
-63 VSLMKDAM
+63 VSLMKEAM
-71 QQYGLMFEEV
+71 QQYGLMFDEV

-99 IGELEQEIALR
+99 IGELEQKIALL
-110 EKNRKNMELD
+110 EKQRKEMELGSQELKNQNFLIEEQRQKLSDQKAINTWKDARKLATKNMREAM
-120 SEELKR
+120 SMP
-126 QNRLIEVQKQALADQ
+126 
-141 KGLNTRASLIKKAKD
+141 T
-156 ELKDAF
+156 
-162 SAPANSLEQA
+162 NSLEQA
-172 EKKLAKLQSVAS
+172 EEKLRKLRELATRIPKGS
-184 RYRSMPGILDNSQW
+184 GLLDTTQW
-198 NRLNNQIDR
+198 NHIQNAIDQTQKKIEKLNQTQ
-207 AREKVEKFKMAM
+207 
-219 PTMKDIKGMSEKS
+219 PTLKSIKGMSEKS

-347 MALESPFTLMELGTA
+347 MALQSPFTLMELGTA

-533 EVVAAMGIYK
+533 EVVVAMGIYK

-573 ALEVEGTVRKLTK
+573 SLEVEGTVRNLTK

-703 DINNGIV
+703 DINKGIV

-735 EVHDSLSKQGTTS
+735 EVHASLSKQGTTS

-855 YLDKIAKKWGS
+855 YLDKIAEKWGS
-866 INNLIEANRENVEGA
+866 IENLIEANRENVEGA
-881 GGDYHDMEALLSTFK
+881 GGDYHDMEAQLSTFK

-929 QQILKDANLSSKE
+929 QQILQDANLSSKE
-942 QLQYKMASE
+942 QLQYRMASE

-971 RGNTERAERVR
+971 RGNTDRAERVR

-1097 WNKIQRLKRRQSEL
+1097 WNKIQRLKQRQTEL

-1141 NDALTKGGHANKQYK
+1141 NDALAKGGHANKQYK
-1156 ASSNTASNARKTAE
+1156 ASSKTASNARKTAE

-1183 IKDMQSNYEKLTKAG
+1183 IRDMQSNYEKLTKAG

-1216 KKVNK
+1216 KKVNN

-1269 DLKIKEVRVEAQ
+1269 DLKIKEVRIEAQ
-1281 TYNMKKI
+1281 TYNMKKV
-1288 TDGLNNELD
+1288 TDGLNNELN

-1403 DEAKDTTKEWNGLI
+1403 DEAKDITKEWNGLI

-1462 ISQDQEE
+1462 ISQDPEE

-1504 LVSKAYWEDF
+1504 LSSKAYWEDF
-1514 KENSKLYAMTFED
+1514 KDSNLYAMTFED
-1527 MSRVSTSAIQ
+1527 MSRNSTRAIQ
-1537 LIIEKMEEMKDKV
+1537 LIIDKLEELKSKV

-1574 SGTLTFVNALKEYK
+1574 SGTITFVNALKEYN
-1588 MATKGLG
+1588 MATKGLA

-1609 DAENQLNEAEQSGD
+1609 DAENQLNEAEQAGD
-1623 ETALAKAVDNLRRA
+1623 ATALAKAVDNLRRA
-1637 RERQKKAEEDVVE
+1637 REKQKEAEEDVVR

-1676 QGLFG
+1676 QGLFD

-1706 SIMTTVIMGVVAAMV
+1706 SVMTTVIMGVVAAMV

-1779 VNDAYGAMQIA
+1779 VNDSYGAMQVA

-1871 LREGEDAMATFDGAI
+1871 LRNGEDAMGTFDDAI

-1930 ETQSYLDHIVT
+1930 NTQSSLDHIVT

-1953 KNDQGSWA
+1953 KNDQGGLT
-1961 YTNRWTDL
+1961 YTNNAWKAF
-1969 MTYAYKGYQMIT
+1969 MTKSYEGYQQIT

-1986 AMMEEYVKQAQDGL
+1986 AMMEEYVKRAQDGL

-2005 PTMDDIR
+2005 PTMDDVR

-2021 SPELQAYMDS
+2021 SPELQAYMDN
-2031 LEDILREMGLINDK
+2031 LEDILREMGLINEK
-2045 ESSLSKLQQG
+2045 EASLSKLQQG

-2071 NIVAQRVFEQN
+2071 NIIAQRVFEQN

-2140 LALLNRWD
+2140 LSLLNRWD

>member
-13 QLKDDKL
+13 QLQDDKL

-32 NESDS
+32 RESDS

-53 KKFAINQKVA
+53 KKFSINQKVA
-63 VSLMKDAM
+63 VSLMKEAM

-120 SEELKR
+120 SDELKR

-141 KGLNTRASLIKKAKD
+141 NGLNTRDALIKKAKD
-156 ELKDAF
+156 DLKDAF

-347 MALESPFTLMELGTA
+347 MALKSPFTLMELGTA

-495 WNNMLNDVGAANQ
+495 WNNMLNEVGAANQ

-533 EVVAAMGIYK
+533 EVVVAMGVYK
-543 GTQILINKLIGES
+543 GTQILINKLMGES

-586 TELKQ
+586 TELQQ

-735 EVHDSLSKQGTTS
+735 EVHASLSKQGTTS

-761 LSDEESAKAWVA
+761 LSDEESANAWVA

-797 MNERINAGFGYL
+797 MNERINAGFEYL

-846 IDNLKDYTD
+846 IDNLKDYTNYID
-855 YLDKIAKKWGS
+855 NMAKKWGS
-866 INNLIEANRENVEGA
+866 INNLIDANRENVKGA
-881 GGDYHDMEALLSTFK
+881 GGDYHDMEAQLSTFK

-929 QQILKDANLSSKE
+929 QQILQDANLSSKE
-942 QLQYKMASE
+942 QLQYRMASE

-956 YKMGLFNEEYKFEKE
+956 YKMSLFNEEYKFEKE

-1031 SNPKWQ
+1031 SNPKWK

-1097 WNKIQRLKRRQSEL
+1097 WNKIQRLKRRQAEL

-1141 NDALTKGGHANKQYK
+1141 NDALKKGGHASKQSKDAAKTYAK
-1156 ASSNTASNARKTAE
+1156 TRKTAE

-1183 IKDMQSNYEKLTKAG
+1183 IKDMQSNYEKLTNAG

-1206 ASTQG
+1206 VSTQG

-1216 KKVNK
+1216 KNVNK
-1221 TLAKYGISKFNAKD
+1221 TLAKYGVNKFNAND
-1235 FVGKDVND
+1235 FVGKDVHKLLETLQKQRND
-1243 LLAKLEKQRQDV
+1243 LV
-1255 IASGRAKTSSIEAL
+1255 ASGKIKTGSLKDLDVEIQKLTVDAKTY
-1269 DLKIKEVRVEAQ
+1269 D
-1281 TYNMKKI
+1281 MKKV
-1288 TDGLNNELD
+1288 TDGLNSELGKIKD
-1297 KVKEEY
+1297 EY
-1303 EIGVEFDA
+1303 ELAIELNA
-1311 NPELGNIFA
+1311 NPELGDMFA
-1320 DMMGIDREELD
+1320 DMFGIDTDSLPHTFGEAYDRAVTIARSKLNELRKSMNGTFD
-1331 ALPRSYDE
+1331 IDGFDLMKTNIKGDE
-1339 VVRKLQNGINRLF
+1339 NGLWNGIDIKSEPLKELIKWQDTWRNMF
-1352 AENHIEKQ
+1352 KQ
-1360 FDLTKM
+1360 NMVETEKM
-1366 LDKGDFDKWVEAQG
+1366 LDDYVKKYGNYSDKIAEIEADRLEKIKKLNEAYYTDAMRNSPEYKRKRQAID
-1380 NMLTDNFAKALDS
+1380 TASDQEKSQAQWDNFTNTRLYVELFENLELASTGAL
-1393 IREHANKVRL
+1393 RAM
-1403 DEAKDTTKEWNGLI
+1403 
-1417 DKYGS
+1417 
-1422 LQGKLI
+1422 
-1428 KIAKDTSK
+1428 
-1436 QQLAIIK
+1436 
-1443 KFGTDKEKLDAANL
+1443 KEKLDEVKGSMNNL
-1457 TRRLN
+1457 KPEQLKQITAQYMKL
-1462 ISQDQEE
+1462 E
-1469 VSRLQKE
+1469 K
-1476 LSELMSRV
+1476 ELMSR
-1484 VAGNDQATTIATS
+1484 NP
-1497 VNNEGNS
+1497 
-1504 LVSKAYWEDF
+1504 F
-1514 KENSKLYAMTFED
+1514 KG
-1527 MSRVSTSAIQ
+1527 AI
-1537 LIIEKMEEMKDKV
+1537 KHAKDY
-1550 KEDPASMKA
+1550 MKA
-1559 LTKSLEDARK
+1559 VGKTGKQAQKD
-1569 ELEGR
+1569 
-1574 SGTLTFVNALKEYK
+1574 FINAQRNYDVQEKIVATLKEQYEQK
-1588 MATKGLG
+1588 KTQEPTNTK
-1595 DARQNLAG
+1595 A
-1603 ANIAVA
+1603 I
-1609 DAENQLNEAEQSGD
+1609 E
-1623 ETALAKAVDNLRRA
+1623 ALAKQLGL
-1637 RERQKKAEEDVVE
+1637 EEDKLAKLKE
-1650 GENNVKKSTKKLQAG
+1650 ILNAADKEAQKYNMMTKLFKEQANEIAALLQAIG
-1665 METLSSELQNV
+1665 QNLQ
-1676 QGLFG
+1676 
-1681 VVAKLFAAGGD
+1681 
-1692 DETAEAINAISQGF
+1692 S
-1706 SIMTTVIMGVVAAMV
+1706 
-1721 LLESTQPWLLAI
+1721 
-1733 AASLSV
+1733 
-1739 IVGLVSWLSGSNK
+1739 
-1752 KEIDKQVKES
+1752 
-1762 EIAVKRL
+1762 
-1769 ENSYKNLEQA
+1769 
-1779 VNDAYGAMQIA
+1779 
-1790 AKKAEIANKKLQ
+1790 
-1802 LAELE
+1802 LAELRDNLQSTFDFE
-1807 RQLQL
+1807 FSDSINGAIDGLERMGKGISGAVSSAKSGDVFGIMNGVVNVFAGIGDGIASLFGDGSARTKRINKEIAKSVETVRQLNMAYKELDAVVNNAMGAQELQARREQIQNKQRQVEELQRQMQL
-1812 ERSRD
+1812 EKSKR
-1817 SKDRDAGKIAD
+1817 SKDRDDDKIKEYQESIQD
-1828 LEGQIISMKNEIKN
+1828 LELEIAELKKDVVAN
-1842 MQSDIT
+1842 LLGSDIKEAAEQ
-1848 SSFLGIS
+1848 F
-1855 SVSDAV
+1855 VSAW
-1861 KSMMDDIVDA
+1861 VDA
-1871 LREGEDAMATFDGAI
+1871 WRQGGDTMEALNEKF
-1886 DDMIANMIKQVFSAR
+1886 DDMIDNMIAKSVASYLVSKR
-1901 ILGPM
+1901 L
-1906 LEKIWQNIDDEIQS
+1906 QNIFDEVDKMTDENS
-1920 RGEGWADYLA
+1920 EGGSEITMNELKQLKNLIGDKSIA
-1930 ETQSYLDHIVT
+1930 EQ
-1941 TTGDTGDGYYFF
+1941 
-1953 KNDQGSWA
+1953 
-1961 YTNRWTDL
+1961 
-1969 MTYAYKGYQMIT
+1969 
-1981 YEEWK
+1981 
-1986 AMMEEYVKQAQDGL
+1986 
-2000 ESATT
+2000 
-2005 PTMDDIR
+2005 
-2012 RYANDLRSV
+2012 
-2021 SPELQAYMDS
+2021 
-2031 LEDILREMGLINDK
+2031 INDDLANLYGALEIAFGVNSEQEK
-2045 ESSLSKLQQG
+2045 NLSELQQG
-2055 IQGVTEDTAGA
+2055 IQGINEDTAGA